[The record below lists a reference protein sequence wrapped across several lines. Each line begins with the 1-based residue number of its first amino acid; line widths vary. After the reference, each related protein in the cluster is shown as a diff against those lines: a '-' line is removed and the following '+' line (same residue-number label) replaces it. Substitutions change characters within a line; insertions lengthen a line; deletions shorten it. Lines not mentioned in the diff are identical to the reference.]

1 MFHLFGGRISRVLAQ
16 TASKEAS
23 KEAPF
28 KASIRGA
35 SAIGYR
41 PLELLK
47 SEAKSHSSSNMPTL
61 SIDLVWDKHV

>member
-47 SEAKSHSSSNMPTL
+47 VGGEIPQFLEHANIIHRFSMG
-61 SIDLVWDKHV
+61 